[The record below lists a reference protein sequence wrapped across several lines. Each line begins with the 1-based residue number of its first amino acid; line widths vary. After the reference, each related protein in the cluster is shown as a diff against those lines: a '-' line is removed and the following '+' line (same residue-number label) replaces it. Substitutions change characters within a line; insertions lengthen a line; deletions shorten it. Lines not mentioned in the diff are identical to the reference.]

1 MEVPV
6 AAGGSKSAPFP
17 SFIGEE
23 DVGKAA
29 VVALIVKAAFPD
41 SPASTDET
49 DSTART
55 DSIEEYGTSTFRR
68 FKGIRCFRAGKV
80 AEEIVCLGF

>member
-1 MEVPV
+1 M
-6 AAGGSKSAPFP
+6 SAPFP
-17 SFIGEE
+17 SFIGEQ

-49 DSTART
+49 DSTASTART
-55 DSIEEYGTSTFRR
+55 DSIEEYGTSSSIPTIQGH
-68 FKGIRCFRAGKV
+68 KK
-80 AEEIVCLGF
+80 L

>member
-1 MEVPV
+1 M
-6 AAGGSKSAPFP
+6 SAPFP
-17 SFIGEE
+17 SFIGEQ

-49 DSTART
+49 DEPDSTASTART
-55 DSIEEYGTSTFRR
+55 DSIEEYGTSSKIPTIQGH
-68 FKGIRCFRAGKV
+68 KK
-80 AEEIVCLGF
+80 L

>member
-1 MEVPV
+1 M
-6 AAGGSKSAPFP
+6 SAPFP

-49 DSTART
+49 DLTDETDEPDSTASTART
-55 DSIEEYGTSTFRR
+55 DSIEEYGTSSSIPTIQGH
-68 FKGIRCFRAGKV
+68 KK
-80 AEEIVCLGF
+80 L